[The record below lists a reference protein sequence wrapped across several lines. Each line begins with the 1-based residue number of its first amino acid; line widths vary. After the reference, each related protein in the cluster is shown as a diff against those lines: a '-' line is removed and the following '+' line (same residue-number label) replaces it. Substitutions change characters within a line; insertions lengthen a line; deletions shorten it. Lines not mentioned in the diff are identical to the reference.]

1 MVLSLN
7 LVPFAAAPFVSAAI
21 AWIWLRERPTKMVL
35 VSSLIAFTGV
45 LIVVSGSLGSLH
57 LRGDLL
63 ALWMT
68 IAMSIYMFIYRRYP
82 TTPAAGPAA
91 LMSVFLVLLGFI
103 FGDPMAASYEEIFI
117 MASFGL
123 VFSVA

>member
-7 LVPFAAAPFVSAAI
+7 SVPFAAAPFVSEAI
-21 AWIWLRERPTKMVL
+21 AWIWLRERPTKVVL

-45 LIVVSGSLGSLH
+45 LIVISGSLGSLH

-82 TTPAAGPAA
+82 TTP
-91 LMSVFLVLLGFI
+91 
-103 FGDPMAASYEEIFI
+103 DPMAASYEEIFI